1 MQAINDKIVS
11 LNYGDFRAEIKSVDA
26 QESFNGGVQVLVT
39 GYLTGKDNKV
49 NNFAQSFF
57 LAPQDKGYFVLND
70 MLRYVDNVALNPAFV
85 SEVVVPIAAPPS
97 NQDVSLLFGFLFL
110 YIIGL
115 SLIFFIQLLPVPAP
129 VPAPVQENHVSE
141 QSTPSAE
148 EAIAGEVYNP
158 PENGELPIVEE
169 EEEPV
174 AEVVDEIQDIPKP
187 LDQSSAK
194 IEEVPKKSYASIV
207 SD

>member
-26 QESFNGGVQVLVT
+26 QESYNGGVQVLVT

-97 NQDVSLLFGFLFL
+97 NQDVSLLFAFLFFL
-110 YIIGL
+110 HYWFEFNFL
-115 SLIFFIQLLPVPAP
+115 
-129 VPAPVQENHVSE
+129 H
-141 QSTPSAE
+141 
-148 EAIAGEVYNP
+148 
-158 PENGELPIVEE
+158 
-169 EEEPV
+169 
-174 AEVVDEIQDIPKP
+174 
-187 LDQSSAK
+187 
-194 IEEVPKKSYASIV
+194 SIV
-207 SD
+207 ASPCSGSCTSSGESCF